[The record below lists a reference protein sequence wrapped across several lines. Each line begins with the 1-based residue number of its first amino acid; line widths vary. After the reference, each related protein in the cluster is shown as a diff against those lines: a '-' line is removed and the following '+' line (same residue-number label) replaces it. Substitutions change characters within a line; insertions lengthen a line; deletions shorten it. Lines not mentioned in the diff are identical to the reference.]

1 MGARTTDYDSIAADY
16 DRRYGIHE
24 YAGVRDY
31 LFHFVGTGAPAAAIL
46 EVGCGTGHWLSALE
60 ARLKPSALDA
70 ARLKPSAYEEARLK
84 ASPYEEAR
92 LKASPYEEA
101 RLKPSPYEEARLKPS
116 ALDAARTDPEA
127 LERSPYDRSAK
138 ASAERPIIAGLEPS
152 AGMIARA

>member
-92 LKASPYEEA
+92 LK
-101 RLKPSPYEEARLKPS
+101 PSPYEEARLKPS